1 MSEIEMELNN
11 LREANAMKNAYIEA
25 LQKENA
31 ELKKL
36 KGIA

>member
-25 LQKENA
+25 LQKENE

-36 KGIA
+36 KGVV